1 MSPNYYDQNYTLTLP
16 TTVLIVS
23 NAAYNILHFRR
34 SLWEALLREGHHV
47 VALAPADGK
56 EASLTAAG
64 MVFVPLPELRPV
76 SKSPVHEWGL
86 YRQLKRHYRVIQPD
100 IILHFTIKPN
110 IFGSIAAAAVGIPS
124 IATITGLGTT
134 WLNGSLLKIST
145 KLLYRHS
152 LALPAAVVGQN
163 AHDLETLQQIGVV
176 TRQWQLIPGSGVNTR
191 LFTPSIP
198 PATNEAVQFL
208 FIGRMLID
216 KGLEELFSAWQQIH
230 HLLPHAQLELLG
242 EFDEMHP
249 RCISKLIWKRGLQLP
264 RVTYHG
270 YHEDVRPFLEAVC
283 IVVLP
288 SYREGIPRSL
298 LEAMAMGRPIIA
310 TDVAGCR
317 ELAIP
322 SKTGWRIPAHS
333 SAALAEALLDAYRTD
348 KNERMQMGLS
358 GRKLVEEG
366 YSEEIVAAQYLG
378 LIAEVLKKP
387 CV

>member
-1 MSPNYYDQNYTLTLP
+1 MPVTI
-16 TTVLIVS
+16 LIVS

-34 SLWEALLREGHHV
+34 SLWEALLREGYHV

-56 EASLTAAG
+56 EAALIAAG
-64 MVFVPLPELRPV
+64 VAFIPLPELHPV
-76 SKSPVHEWGL
+76 SKSPVHEWIL
-86 YRQLKRHYRVIQPD
+86 YQQLKRHYASLQPA
-100 IILHFTIKPN
+100 IVLHFTIKPN
-110 IFGSIAAAAVGIPS
+110 VFGSIAASVVGIPS

-134 WLNGSLLKIST
+134 WLNGAWLKIFT
-145 KLLYRHS
+145 KMLYRYS

-163 AHDLETLQQIGVV
+163 AHDLETLQHIGVV

-191 LFTPSIP
+191 LFTPNIP
-198 PATNEAVQFL
+198 SAARTTVQFL

-216 KGLEELFSAWQQIH
+216 KGLDELFSAWQQIH
-230 HLLPHAQLELLG
+230 HLLPHAKLDLLG

-249 RCISKLIWKRGLQLP
+249 RCISKSIWKRGLDLP
-264 RVTYHG
+264 RVTYQG
-270 YHEDVRPFLEAVC
+270 YHDDVRPFVEAAC
-283 IVVLP
+283 IVILP

-298 LEAMAMGRPIIA
+298 LEALAMGRPVIA

-322 SKTGWRIPAHS
+322 GRTGWRIPAHS

-348 KNERMQMGLS
+348 RNQRMQLGLA

-378 LIAEVLKKP
+378 LIADVLKETQ
-387 CV
+387 